1 MAAMESHSAMGMRP
15 GRLAGRRILIVGA
28 GQQDHGLEDAPIG
41 NGRAMAALFAREG
54 AALTLADVDADS
66 LTATEALV
74 REEGGE
80 CAGVAADA
88 ADEEGIRAMFKRA
101 RGAFGGLDGLVMNVG
116 IGAGLG
122 FANTSVEDWDRVMAI
137 NLRSYFLGCKQ
148 ALASFDE
155 GGTILLIGSLAAR
168 ESMPI
173 PAYAASKAALEALCR
188 NAAVEGAPRVR
199 VNLLAPGLI
208 DTSLGR
214 LASRQSPTRSE
225 VHIPAGRQGSAWEVA
240 RCALFLLSDES
251 SYVTG
256 QTLVADGGLSV
267 AARS

>member
-1 MAAMESHSAMGMRP
+1 M
-15 GRLAGRRILIVGA
+15 
-28 GQQDHGLEDAPIG
+28 
-41 NGRAMAALFAREG
+41 
-54 AALTLADVDADS
+54 
-66 LTATEALV
+66 ATEALV

-122 FANTSVEDWDRVMAI
+122 FANTTVEDWDRVMAI

-155 GGTILLIGSLAAR
+155 GGTILMIGSLAAR

-173 PAYAASKAALEALCR
+173 PAYAASKVALEALCR

-214 LASRQSPTRSE
+214 PRLAPEPHPHGDAHPRRPPGQRVGGGALRAVPPQRRVLRTSPARRSW
-225 VHIPAGRQGSAWEVA
+225 R
-240 RCALFLLSDES
+240 
-251 SYVTG
+251 T
-256 QTLVADGGLSV
+256 
-267 AARS
+267 AA